1 MILGA
6 IARIIGGEIKDAV
19 DVVEKTG
26 RVIGD
31 VLCDGMTPGEAIECE
46 RRKDWWK

>member
-6 IARIIGGEIKDAV
+6 IASFIGGEIKDAV
-19 DVVEKTG
+19 EAVEKTG
-26 RVIGD
+26 RVIED

-46 RRKDWWK
+46 NRKDWWK